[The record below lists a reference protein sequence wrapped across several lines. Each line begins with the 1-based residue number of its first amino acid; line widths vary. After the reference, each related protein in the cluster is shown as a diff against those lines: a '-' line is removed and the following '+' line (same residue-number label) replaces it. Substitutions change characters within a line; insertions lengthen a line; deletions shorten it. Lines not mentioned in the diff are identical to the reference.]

1 MPGRGAPEWTTR
13 ERCRAWTAPICAT
26 ILTLLVG
33 CRAPVIPQGSGVA
46 AGIVTSHAVVSIY
59 TYRPAAVTGSHA
71 QGTGFFIEP
80 NVLVTNWH
88 VIQGAS
94 SATVRLADG
103 TDQVVEGVLG
113 GDQESD
119 LVLLRVRPFDP
130 PVQPLPREPRTAD
143 IGEVVR
149 ILGSPAGDAQISIEG
164 RVASE
169 PITFDVLDTAIM
181 LAATADG
188 GMSGAPVL
196 DRNGHVIG
204 VLSRGTNSD
213 GNSFM
218 VPVERVDRIQRSESH
233 FPLLI
238 WNESQRMNANRRGEA
253 AFAGGMAAFEAGA
266 YEEAIQMLEEARELG
281 LTAPREATASYL
293 IGDAHVN
300 LGRDGAASASYRR
313 ALAMAPRHA
322 FSHAALGQ
330 SLRRLGHGA
339 ESVAAYERAVAL
351 VPTLS
356 SFHVGHGWALLLVRN
371 ATAASLAFHRAV
383 KLDPGAADAWTG
395 AAVAALAL
403 DAPAESK
410 VHAQQAI
417 RLRPDLPQACFVLAR
432 ACTRLEDWACAAG
445 SYEAGLRL
453 RPDADKAR
461 FELGRVQLELRDVQA
476 AKASAAELERRGSA
490 LAGHLSSLIEA
501 R

>member
-1 MPGRGAPEWTTR
+1 MRAAR
-13 ERCRAWTAPICAT
+13 KQCRAWTRLMCAAGVA
-26 ILTLLVG
+26 LFVG
-33 CRAPVIPQGSGVA
+33 CRSPVIPQGSGIATGAVK
-46 AGIVTSHAVVSIY
+46 SHAVVSIY
-59 TYRPAAVTGSHA
+59 TYRPAAFTGSHA

-88 VIQGAS
+88 VIEGAA

-103 TDQVVEGVLG
+103 TDQPVEGVLG

-130 PVQPLPREPRTAD
+130 PVQGLTRNARSME

-149 ILGSPAGDAQISIEG
+149 ILGSPAGDAQVSIEG
-164 RVASE
+164 RVASR

-181 LAATADG
+181 LAATPDG

-196 DRNGHVIG
+196 DRADRVVG

-218 VPVERVDRIQRSESH
+218 VPIERVERIQRSKSH
-233 FPLLI
+233 FPLLV
-238 WNESQRMNANRRGEA
+238 WSESQRVKVERRGEA

-266 YEEAIQMLEEARELG
+266 YDEAIQLLEEARELG

-300 LGRDGAASASYRR
+300 AGRDGPASAAYRR

-330 SLRRLGHGA
+330 SLRRLGHGP
-339 ESVAAYERAVAL
+339 ESVAAYERALAL

-356 SFHVGHGWALLLVRN
+356 GFHVGHGWALLLVRN
-371 ATAASLAFHRAV
+371 AVAASAAFHHAV

-403 DAPAESK
+403 DAAAESR
-410 VHAQQAI
+410 VHAQRAI
-417 RLRPDLPQACFVLAR
+417 RLRPDLPQACFVMAR
-432 ACTRLEDWACAAG
+432 ACTRLEDWSCAARA
-445 SYEAGLRL
+445 YEAGLRL

-461 FELGRVQLELRDVQA
+461 FELGRVQLELGDVVGAQ
-476 AKASAAELERRGSA
+476 ASAAALARRGSP
-490 LAGHLSSLIEA
+490 LARHLTSLIAAE
-501 R
+501 